1 MAVRPRSCLLLP
13 SRGRHPASSVLV
25 CSVCAWVFLSQQFP
39 VVFSASVSPSEND
52 EPAASETDASPSV
65 LPEVGSE
72 PENVAA
78 DSWSNSLSQF
88 VSALRASPWDVSR
101 SGVEATTRT
110 QFHERHVEGIE
121 GARRPQELFDY
132 IVVGAGAAGCPF
144 ARTMADAGNRV
155 LVFERGHARS
165 RTQTPTAMDLDGAG
179 RGINDEKISQPVI
192 TAQGVR
198 THIGTVMGGGTSV
211 NMGIMIR
218 ELDEYFNFLNE
229 KHGHSWDTQI
239 LHKASSWIEERVS
252 CPMPQ
257 ENDFSRAICRS
268 FSNQGFIPHGGF
280 AGNTNYTYP
289 IPVSPALRHGEFWGA
304 MSLFNSSDSGFRN
317 AADIFLIDNFSGA
330 ESVEHFKPAKN
341 IELLTD
347 YIVLK
352 VLFDKSG
359 TRPRAR
365 CVTYRRTQESDLT
378 TLGEGPRRR
387 RPSDAGTHFWAAGQ
401 TLLSRFWSLVSPRVY
416 HACVK
421 KSGEIVMASG
431 AILSAVTLF
440 KSGVGPKAQINKLGL
455 PLVLDVPQLG
465 QRFSDR
471 IAVPVGVF
479 LTQRQQQTFSKP
491 RISDVI
497 GFKAFGPDCS
507 DFKIGAHSLKCTQV
521 IVETMYGPHAMDG
534 PIYAARALVPPHL
547 RNTRLV
553 EAIFQVFSMCTQL
566 SRRERLVKPVCFL
579 LRRAIDCASR
589 TAVQFSFISEPKS
602 RGSVSLERDGTVN
615 VEANYLEDPQDF
627 FDAVRGVQTAIER
640 VNGDAFRGLIDS
652 VGHTA
657 CPVMLLD
664 GFLQIVTKLHEET
677 SSPLSPALLE
687 QVQKHHDTLARIYPP
702 SEHEEG
708 EENEGDASD
717 DDLNRQAPEEHK
729 QANHSSATGES
740 RLESLQRIAEMQK
753 LLEDLVAREESG
765 DTANSERRSSAVHTL
780 RLDRLIGFFDSSLC
794 SRTCKVVDD
803 SFFYGVYTKTCPW
816 RDVYYLFH
824 GLCAPP
830 CPPACGEKK
839 DGKASV
845 ADTEEGEGEHDFV
858 LKLDTRTRQFQ
869 QKDAILA
876 SEQWAATFPPLLP
889 SPDDPKHIAEY
900 VLTYMSS
907 IWHHAGTAEMGVVV
921 DNLFRMRGV
930 DGLSIVDAS
939 VLPQIS
945 RGNPTATLLTIGRY
959 AALKKLEA
967 QNPSREAV
975 A

>member
-1 MAVRPRSCLLLP
+1 MVVRSHSCLLLP
-13 SRGRHPASSVLV
+13 SRRRRPASRLLV

-52 EPAASETDASPSV
+52 GPAASGTDASPSAS
-65 LPEVGSE
+65 PERGSE

-88 VSALRASPWDVSR
+88 VSALRASTWDVLR
-101 SGVEATTRT
+101 SGVEGTTRMH
-110 QFHERHVEGIE
+110 FHERHVEGIE

-144 ARTMADAGNRV
+144 ARTMADAGKRV

-198 THIGTVMGGGTSV
+198 THIGKVMGGGTSV
-211 NMGIMIR
+211 NVGIMIR
-218 ELDEYFNFLNE
+218 ELDEYFHFLNE
-229 KHGHSWDTQI
+229 KYGHSWDIQT

-268 FSNQGFIPHGGF
+268 FSNQGFIPHGGV

-289 IPVSPALRHGEFWGA
+289 IPVSPELRHGEFWGA

-330 ESVEHFKPAKN
+330 ESVENFKPAKN

-365 CVTYRRTQESDLT
+365 CVNYRRTQESDLT
-378 TLGEGPRRR
+378 TLGESPRRR
-387 RPSDAGTHFWAAGQ
+387 RPNDAGSHFWAIGQ
-401 TLLSRFWSLVSPRVY
+401 TLLSRFWSLFSPQVY

-421 KSGEIVMASG
+421 KNGEIVMASG
-431 AILSAVTLF
+431 AILSAVHLF
-440 KSGVGPKAQINKLGL
+440 KSGVGPKAQIEKLGL

-471 IAVPVGVF
+471 IVVPVGVF

-553 EAIFQVFSMCTQL
+553 EAIFQVFSGCTQL
-566 SRRERLVKPVCFL
+566 SKKERLLQPVCFL

-602 RGSVSLERDGTVN
+602 RGSVSLERDGTVK
-615 VEANYLEDPQDF
+615 VEANYLDDPQDF

-652 VGHTA
+652 VGRTA

-664 GFLQIVTKLHEET
+664 GFLQIVTRLLQET
-677 SSPLSPALLE
+677 SSPSLTPAHLE
-687 QVQKHHDTLARIYPP
+687 QVQKHHDALARIYPP

-717 DDLNRQAPEEHK
+717 DALNRQAPE
-729 QANHSSATGES
+729 A
-740 RLESLQRIAEMQK
+740 
-753 LLEDLVAREESG
+753 
-765 DTANSERRSSAVHTL
+765 
-780 RLDRLIGFFDSSLC
+780 
-794 SRTCKVVDD
+794 
-803 SFFYGVYTKTCPW
+803 
-816 RDVYYLFH
+816 
-824 GLCAPP
+824 
-830 CPPACGEKK
+830 
-839 DGKASV
+839 
-845 ADTEEGEGEHDFV
+845 
-858 LKLDTRTRQFQ
+858 
-869 QKDAILA
+869 
-876 SEQWAATFPPLLP
+876 
-889 SPDDPKHIAEY
+889 PDDPTHIAEY

-907 IWHHAGTAEMGVVV
+907 IWHHAGTAEMGAVV

-930 DGLSIVDAS
+930 VGLSVVDAS

-967 QNPSREAV
+967 QSHSREAV
-975 A
+975 V